1 MTKENNKKLQ
11 VRKIGVPAEIKTKHL
26 LDTYPKLY
34 NCINLLDPNTGQ
46 SIMAWA
52 NLHGSAFAFSATI
65 CGK

>member
-46 SIMAWA
+46 SIMA
-52 NLHGSAFAFSATI
+52 
-65 CGK
+65 